1 MSRNRASDI
10 FQRAVTIHRSDCTA
24 VAAAVAPAFEAA
36 TVDDALRVEPVSD
49 EQVAAY
55 RAGAA
60 VVFEAGRR
68 LVGQLAGLL
77 ILVRLSRS
85 RDVLDLPD
93 LPLARERLAAAKE
106 ALGVLAAPGG
116 LGRHRQA
123 LAATLD
129 RLDLCLTEFS
139 RFGEADG
146 GEAALDRA
154 SDAVA
159 AAHRALV
166 AASDVDAGLTM
177 VDFRQACGCC
187 APVVNIRVNREETSW
202 ETIRSGF
209 SNTAS

>member
-1 MSRNRASDI
+1 MSRNRASDL
-10 FQRAVTIHRSDCTA
+10 FLRAVTIHRSDCTA
-24 VAAAVAPAFEAA
+24 VAAAMAPAFEAVA
-36 TVDDALRVEPVSD
+36 TDEPPRAECMSD

-60 VVFEAGRR
+60 QVFDAGRR

-85 RDVLDLPD
+85 REVLDLPD

-106 ALGVLAAPGG
+106 ALGGLAAPAG
-116 LGRHRQA
+116 LGRHRNA

-129 RLDLCLTEFS
+129 RLDLCLSEFS
-139 RFGEADG
+139 RFGEAG
-146 GEAALDRA
+146 GGGAALDRA

-166 AASDVDAGLTM
+166 SASDVDAGLTM
-177 VDFRQACGCC
+177 VDFRQACCCC
-187 APVVNIRVNREETSW
+187 APAINIGKNREESSW
-202 ETIRSGF
+202 EITRSGF

>member
-1 MSRNRASDI
+1 MSRHRTSDL
-10 FQRAVTIHRSDCTA
+10 FLRAVTIHRSDCTA
-24 VAAAVAPAFEAA
+24 VAAAEAPAFEAVA
-36 TVDDALRVEPVSD
+36 VDDVPCAEPAND

-60 VVFEAGRR
+60 EVFEAGRR

-93 LPLARERLAAAKE
+93 LPLAGERLGAAKE
-106 ALGVLAAPGG
+106 ALGRLAAPAG

-123 LAATLD
+123 LVATLE
-129 RLDLCLTEFS
+129 RLDLCLSELC
-139 RFGEADG
+139 RFGEVGG

-166 AASDVDAGLTM
+166 AASDVDAGFTM
-177 VDFRQACGCC
+177 VDFRQACCCC
-187 APVVNIRVNREETSW
+187 APAVNIR
-202 ETIRSGF
+202 
-209 SNTAS
+209 